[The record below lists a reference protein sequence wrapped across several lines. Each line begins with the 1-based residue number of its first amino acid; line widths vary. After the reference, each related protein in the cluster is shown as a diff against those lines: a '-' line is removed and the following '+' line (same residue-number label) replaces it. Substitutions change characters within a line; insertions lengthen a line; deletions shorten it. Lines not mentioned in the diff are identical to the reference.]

1 MDESKRAP
9 SFVPP
14 DVQVS
19 ICARAATREVAWRE
33 LVARV
38 RSGDQDALAALYD
51 ESSPLVY
58 GLTLRVLGNKADAEE
73 VTLDVYKQI
82 WRAAKDYDP
91 SRASVQAW
99 IVMLARTRAID
110 RQRQAATRMRV
121 EQPMED
127 ATRWRATQSGP
138 EEQTAASEAARRL
151 RLALAAL
158 AHEQREAIELAFYS
172 GLSHSELSARLGA
185 PLGTV
190 KTRIRQG
197 MLKLRRELGDTKLE
211 AIA

>member
-1 MDESKRAP
+1 MDESKPALSLVP
-9 SFVPP
+9 S
-14 DVQVS
+14 DVHGS
-19 ICARAATREVAWRE
+19 LCAQAATREVVWRE
-33 LVARV
+33 LIDRV
-38 RSGDQDALAALYD
+38 RSGEQSAFAALYD

-58 GLTLRVLGNKADAEE
+58 GLTVRILGNKADAEE

-82 WRAAKDYDP
+82 WRTAKDYDP
-91 SRASVQAW
+91 ARASVQAW

-110 RQRQAATRMRV
+110 RQRQATSRMRV

-127 ATRWRATQSGP
+127 TTRLRTPHPGP

-151 RLALAAL
+151 RVALAAL
-158 AHEQREAIELAFYS
+158 ANEQREAIELAFYS

-197 MLKLRRELGDTKLE
+197 MLKLRRELGDTELG
-211 AIA
+211 ALA